1 MRYVHATVQSD
12 LNLCSIQTLFSSLGL
27 RSHNDVFSTLAFS
40 LHVHG
45 QFFIFF
51 LYSSLFLLFFC
62 RVF

>member
-1 MRYVHATVQSD
+1 MRYVRATVQSD

-27 RSHNDVFSTLAFS
+27 RSHNDVFSAPAFS

-45 QFFIFF
+45 QIFFF